1 MGGNEATYVM
11 NPGGTAEISVTGT
24 HYGALQTPDG
34 KAVGKTSLQNML
46 QETML
51 QGVTDVRAIYFGDQ
65 QVSSDHLKDVT
76 YENEGATKVLL
87 PAVKSGSLWRPNFEY
102 FDEYEK
108 AAQAVRAQG
117 LNPNDTDNP
126 EAMKALAKELE
137 KLGLYDLIDRT
148 TGLPNTQ
155 LVRPFLITTGY
166 ASTKAGIKDS
176 KYLTKID
183 DSNIAE
189 SMIDTLSEKGLDG
202 KVHKYDLDVDS
213 WWPGDWFGLHDEIY
227 KGTIYIPI
235 NTNELAGATASGQK
249 LKSPY
254 AYAREQEYQ
263 TSWKRINSGTVSS
276 SVIEQ

>member
-1 MGGNEATYVM
+1 
-11 NPGGTAEISVTGT
+11 
-24 HYGALQTPDG
+24 
-34 KAVGKTSLQNML
+34 
-46 QETML
+46 
-51 QGVTDVRAIYFGDQ
+51 
-65 QVSSDHLKDVT
+65 
-76 YENEGATKVLL
+76 
-87 PAVKSGSLWRPNFEY
+87 
-102 FDEYEK
+102 
-108 AAQAVRAQG
+108 

-235 NTNELAGATASGQK
+235 NTNELAGATASG
-249 LKSPY
+249 
-254 AYAREQEYQ
+254 
-263 TSWKRINSGTVSS
+263 
-276 SVIEQ
+276 